1 MDAGQVVEDCPK
13 DEFFG
18 SSEARSPRAR
28 SFLLGATAGRATLRA
43 FFEVDRHQIV
53 LAAPSAL
60 RRQGRVDSRPENF
73 RKENSMKPRLTLSLF
88 VALVGLQTTGHAQTL
103 PKIKADGGITVGVRD
118 ASLPLSYSGADGSPV
133 GFNVDI
139 CRRIV
144 SGL

>member
-1 MDAGQVVEDCPK
+1 
-13 DEFFG
+13 
-18 SSEARSPRAR
+18 
-28 SFLLGATAGRATLRA
+28 
-43 FFEVDRHQIV
+43 
-53 LAAPSAL
+53 
-60 RRQGRVDSRPENF
+60 
-73 RKENSMKPRLTLSLF
+73 MKPRLTLSLF